1 MLRFNIAQLFRA
13 ALIALFISIGSQKSG
28 FAQVV
33 PDDTLGAESSVLG
46 NGRVEG
52 DAVQMIE
59 GGATRGGNL
68 FHSFSE
74 FNIGAREEVYF
85 ANPSIIDN
93 ILSRVTGNSLSTI
106 DGVLGVDGSA
116 NLFLLNPNGIMFGP
130 EAQLDIKGS
139 FTASTA
145 GSFGFENGEE
155 FSAVASETSLL
166 SVSVPLG
173 LQLNTQSQGDLT
185 NAAFLSVG
193 QGENLYLIGSQVST
207 SVQLSA
213 PGGTAQVLGNQ
224 IELIDRETAT
234 PSSRNSPDDTE
245 LIVQATEGITIPDV
259 SDDELRFLDDS
270 GDIQLVADANTDGIG
285 NLRMVDVQDSLR
297 ASGRDIDISGVNITL
312 GGVDTSSVNLE
323 DEGDISIST
332 ISDDIRTRDLDSS
345 SDLSSGDIGDGG
357 AITISST
364 SGNISTQSLNSSSFS
379 FSDQADS
386 GNGGA
391 ITISS
396 TSGNI
401 STQSLNSSSYSSRG
415 QTRNGGDITLSSIS
429 GNISTQG
436 LDSSSYSFSEDSG
449 NGGKITISSTSG
461 DVRTQYLD
469 SSSLSIGGYS
479 CLGGSIIITST
490 FGNISTQS
498 LNSSSLTDNFPW
510 RSEDGGDITISSTSG
525 NISTQDLN
533 SSSISPYGD
542 IGEGGAITISSTSG
556 NISTQTIRSHSDSV
570 TENGRN
576 GGAIT
581 ISSTS
586 GNISTQSLSSE
597 SESSYG
603 DTENGGDITISSTSG
618 NISTQWLDSSSVT
631 YIGNSGNGGDITISS
646 TSGNIIIAEQISTR
660 SEASGASG
668 GEGDGKSGD
677 GGAVTISSTSGDIR
691 IQGARSDSNAHRGD
705 SGAGGNGGDIT
716 ISSIS
721 GDITNN
727 QRLFSNSRSSR
738 GESGNGGAITISS
751 ISGDIR
757 TQGVDSSS
765 FSYLGNSANGGSLSI
780 SSAMGNIRI
789 LDNLSSFS
797 LASSISKAGG
807 NISIAAEE
815 GSIAGS
821 EGSLLF
827 SSSVSD
833 SGEITSSG
841 GEVMLH
847 SDHVADLNIITLAS
861 GGRSG
866 DVYLQSLRN
875 DLTINDLSVVTT
887 AQVEIP
893 DPRRPERTIT
903 VDLRNIGQSGN
914 TSLVSLR
921 NIELNNFSIQSDANG
936 RQGAGNISIESPSQI
951 TFNNSQ
957 INSSANGSGAAGNMR
972 IDAARL
978 SLGEGDRLLAAT
990 SAAGT
995 GGTIT
1000 INTTESVSLGEGVK
1014 DSAPIISV
1022 EASGSG
1028 RPGNI
1033 VINTPNFVLSETAR
1047 ITATSTA
1054 TATNPDGGGSID
1066 LNANQMDLAGTVGIF
1081 AETQGQA
1088 PGGIL
1093 TLQPYQANLSS
1104 QNGNQILDSGI
1115 ASDVVLSSGSSFDL
1129 TLAENSLISA
1139 STSCNGNCGGL
1150 QVLAPE
1156 AFTICGPGRLAVESS
1171 GSGPAGNITATARS
1185 LTLADE
1191 VVLSASTIGE
1201 GNAGDID
1208 FNISDQLTIDNS
1220 TVESRTAPNSTGQ
1233 GGNINVNDAGLVSL
1247 LNGGNFT
1254 LNSEGTGE
1262 GGNFTLAA
1270 DALTLD
1276 SSQITAI
1283 TQSSNGGDFTF
1294 NLDDA
1299 LLLRN
1304 GSLISTEAGKAGAAG
1319 NGGSI
1324 DINIPNG
1331 FIIAVPEENSDIRA
1345 NAFEGDGGNINIAA
1359 RNLLG
1364 IAFRPG
1370 ISDTP
1375 SSDITSSSQFG
1386 SSGTV
1391 TIDELN
1397 PESLQLEDDLPVETA
1412 PATVA
1417 RGCRGQGSRTGSFVS
1432 TGRGG
1437 LPSSPVDAL
1446 SANTIWQDLAPL
1458 ESLEESSVILESALE
1473 NPNKEETALNMNEPI
1488 IEAQGWQLAADGT
1501 VTLLAEHAEPATH
1514 LSQANMCGS

>member
-85 ANPSIIDN
+85 ANPSNIDN

-364 SGNISTQSLNSSSFS
+364 SGNISTQSLNSSSIS
-379 FSDQADS
+379 YSDQADS

-469 SSSLSIGGYS
+469 SSSLSIGGNS
-479 CLGGSIIITST
+479 RRGGNIIITST

-510 RSEDGGDITISSTSG
+510 RSED
-525 NISTQDLN
+525 
-533 SSSISPYGD
+533 
-542 IGEGGAITISSTSG
+542 
-556 NISTQTIRSHSDSV
+556 
-570 TENGRN
+570 
-576 GGAIT
+576 
-581 ISSTS
+581 
-586 GNISTQSLSSE
+586 
-597 SESSYG
+597 
-603 DTENGGDITISSTSG
+603 GGDITISSTSG

-1139 STSCNGNCGGL
+1139 STTSNGNGGGL
-1150 QVLAPE
+1150 QLLAPE
-1156 AFTICGPGRLAVESS
+1156 AITISGPGRLAVETS

-1233 GGNINVNDAGLVSL
+1233 GGNINVNDAGQVSL

>member
-85 ANPSIIDN
+85 ANPSNIDN

-364 SGNISTQSLNSSSFS
+364 SGNISTQSLNSSS
-379 FSDQADS
+379 
-386 GNGGA
+386 
-391 ITISS
+391 
-396 TSGNI
+396 
-401 STQSLNSSSYSSRG
+401 YSSRG

-469 SSSLSIGGYS
+469 SSSLSIGGNS
-479 CLGGSIIITST
+479 RRGGNIIITST

-510 RSEDGGDITISSTSG
+510 RSED
-525 NISTQDLN
+525 
-533 SSSISPYGD
+533 
-542 IGEGGAITISSTSG
+542 
-556 NISTQTIRSHSDSV
+556 
-570 TENGRN
+570 
-576 GGAIT
+576 
-581 ISSTS
+581 
-586 GNISTQSLSSE
+586 
-597 SESSYG
+597 
-603 DTENGGDITISSTSG
+603 GGDITISSTSG

-1139 STSCNGNCGGL
+1139 STTSNGNGGGL
-1150 QVLAPE
+1150 QLLAPE
-1156 AFTICGPGRLAVESS
+1156 AITISGPGRLAVETS

-1233 GGNINVNDAGLVSL
+1233 GGNINVNDAGQVSL